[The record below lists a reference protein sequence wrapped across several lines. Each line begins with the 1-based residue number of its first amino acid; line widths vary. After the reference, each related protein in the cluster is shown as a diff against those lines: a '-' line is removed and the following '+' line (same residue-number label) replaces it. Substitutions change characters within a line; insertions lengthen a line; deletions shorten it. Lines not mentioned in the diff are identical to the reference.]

1 MSETLFI
8 DALEQLKPFLNDKKV
23 LEIVVRG
30 NNKQIQAFQKIALDD
45 LKNMENLPSEVKEA
59 TEKALKALNENTL
72 LTKKNT
78 EMLQQVA
85 NIQSLGLV
93 LNGIS
98 LCATCAGF
106 AIMYEKLDQM
116 RSEINKQFNQLQHL
130 IKQGNDVQND
140 YEFKQVLSEYTNMLD
155 ARKVQQPYSEEK
167 MRQLVD
173 DESNVLDMLIGVF
186 QKDIVEDKDT
196 IILSIFSLLS
206 MLTVSLRYFDEQYFF
221 NHHEVVGDQ
230 DIWHSSHGKWMAV
243 YSKLLE
249 KWFVDKLQ
257 DHGMFKIKLTVP
269 EVDIYYTQLLDQ
281 VVELRQEVEDNQKL
295 ILAIGDQ
302 KLLNL
307 LREENLR
314 EVKES
319 IEAALKEAL
328 SEFDN
333 EDCTRVIHAV
343 MQQAAQI

>member
-1 MSETLFI
+1 MSETLII

-30 NNKQIQAFQKIALDD
+30 KNKRIQALQKIALND
-45 LKNMENLPSEVKEA
+45 LNNMNNLSNEAKEA
-59 TEKALKALNENTL
+59 AAKAIQALNENTL
-72 LTKKNT
+72 LTKKNMN
-78 EMLQQVA
+78 MLKKVA
-85 NIQSLGLV
+85 MVQNLGLV
-93 LNGIS
+93 LNGIN

-106 AIMYEKLDQM
+106 AIMYEKLDKM
-116 RSEINKQFNQLQHL
+116 STEINRQFNQLQHL
-130 IKQGNDVQND
+130 MKQGTDVHTD
-140 YEFKQVLSEYTNMLD
+140 YEFKQVLSEYANMLD
-155 ARKVQQPYSEEK
+155 ARKIQQPYSEEK

-173 DESNVLDMLIGVF
+173 AESNVLDMLIGVF
-186 QKDIVEDKDT
+186 QKDIAADKDT
-196 IILSIFSLLS
+196 IIVSIFSLLS

-230 DIWHSSHGKWMAV
+230 DVWHSSHGKWMTV

-257 DHGMFKIKLTVP
+257 DHGMFETKLTVR

-281 VVELRQEVEDNQKL
+281 VVELRQEVEDNQEL

-302 KLLNL
+302 KLLSA
-307 LREENLR
+307 LREGSSR

-319 IEAALKEAL
+319 IESALKKAL
-328 SEFDN
+328 SGFDT
-333 EDCTRVIHAV
+333 EEYTEAFHAA
-343 MQQAAQI
+343 MQQVELM